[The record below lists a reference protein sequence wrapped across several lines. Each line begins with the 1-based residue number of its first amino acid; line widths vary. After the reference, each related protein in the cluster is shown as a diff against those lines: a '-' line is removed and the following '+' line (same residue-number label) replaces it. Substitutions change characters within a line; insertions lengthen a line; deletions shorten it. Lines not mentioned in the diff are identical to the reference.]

1 MQREEFFS
9 PSAVNIDNLNALSRE
24 HSIIFE
30 RRICELSELADG
42 AAELCA
48 ELSESGLSIYELL
61 GFICDGIDFPSG
73 EPHDDAMTC
82 NFEVIKKHLSSLSFQ
97 DMAEFASLLSDR
109 LRERGVRVSESD
121 FLRETKGDSS
131 FVYVKNRLSDEA
143 YDVFSQDLT
152 DATVSYAET
161 LREAAEAVADGRK
174 EYAILPLEERGGARL
189 ASIATL
195 LYKYDLKIA
204 SVTPVFGFDGSADVK
219 YAMVSKSFKV
229 PEILE
234 DDDRYLEI
242 RLRQD
247 GISSLSSLFLAAEML
262 GASVYRINTVSFD
275 TEEGQAAHYTVVFK
289 DEGRD
294 FSPLLVFLTMF
305 SGSYTAVGIYKNLE

>member
-1 MQREEFFS
+1 MEREEFFS
-9 PSAVNIDNLNALSRE
+9 PNAINIDNLNALSE
-24 HSIIFE
+24 EQSIVFE
-30 RRICELSELADG
+30 RRICELSEICDE

-48 ELSESGLSIYELL
+48 QLSEVGFSIYELL
-61 GFICDGIDFPSG
+61 GFISDGIEFSPR
-73 EPHDDAMTC
+73 PHEDAMLSNLQT
-82 NFEVIKKHLSSLSFQ
+82 IKTHLSSLSFQ
-97 DMAEFASLLSDR
+97 DMACFSALLSQR
-109 LRERGVRVSESD
+109 LREKGVKASESD
-121 FLRETKGDSS
+121 FLREGYGDSS
-131 FVYVKNRLSDEA
+131 FIYVKNRLSDEA
-143 YDVFSQDLT
+143 YDVFSADLP

-189 ASIATL
+189 ASIAAL

-204 SVTPVFGFDGSADVK
+204 SVTPVFGFDGTADVK
-219 YAMVSKSFKV
+219 YAMVSRSFKI

-247 GISSLSSLFLAAEML
+247 GAISLSSLFLAAEIL

-275 TEEGQAAHYTVVFK
+275 TEEGQVAHYTVVFK
-289 DEGRD
+289 DEGSD

-305 SGSYTAVGIYKNLE
+305 TGSYTAIGIYKNLE

>member
-1 MQREEFFS
+1 MLREEFFS

-24 HSIIFE
+24 HSVVFE
-30 RRICELSELADG
+30 RRICEISEISDE
-42 AAELCA
+42 AAELCT
-48 ELSESGLSIYELL
+48 ELYESGLSIYEIL
-61 GFICDGIDFPSG
+61 GFISDGMRFSSS
-73 EPHDDAMTC
+73 EPHGDAMPS
-82 NFEVIKKHLSSLSFQ
+82 NFQVIQKHLSALSFQ
-97 DMAEFASLLSDR
+97 DMACFSSLLTER
-109 LRERGVRVSESD
+109 LRNNGISVSESD
-121 FLRETKGDSS
+121 FLRQSNGNSS
-131 FVYVKNRLSDEA
+131 FIYVKNRLADEA
-143 YDVFSQDLT
+143 YDVFSADLP

-161 LREAAEAVADGRK
+161 LRAAAEAVADGRK

-189 ASIATL
+189 ASIASL

-247 GISSLSSLFLAAEML
+247 GISSLSSLFLAAEIL

-275 TEEGQAAHYTVVFK
+275 TEEGQIAHFTVVFK

-294 FSPLLVFLTMF
+294 FSELLVFLTMF
-305 SGSYTAVGIYKNLE
+305 SCSYTAIGIYKNLE

>member
-1 MQREEFFS
+1 MEREEFFS
-9 PSAVNIDNLNALSRE
+9 PNRVNIDNLDALSRE

-30 RRICELSELADG
+30 RRICELSEMCDEAV
-42 AAELCA
+42 ELCL
-48 ELSESGLSIYELL
+48 ELSEGGLSIYELL
-61 GFICDGIDFPSG
+61 GFISGGIEFSSNLHA
-73 EPHDDAMTC
+73 EAMPGNVEAIRT
-82 NFEVIKKHLSSLSFQ
+82 HLSSLSFQ
-97 DMAEFASLLSDR
+97 DMACFSSLLSQR
-109 LRERGVRVSESD
+109 LREKGVSVSEAD
-121 FLRETKGDSS
+121 FLRQGYGNSS

-143 YDVFSQDLT
+143 YDVFSADLP

-161 LREAAEAVADGRK
+161 LREAAESVADGRK

-189 ASIATL
+189 ASIAAL

-219 YAMVSKSFKV
+219 YAMVSKSFKI
-229 PEILE
+229 PEIQE

-247 GISSLSSLFLAAEML
+247 GAISLSSLFLAAEML

-275 TEEGQAAHYTVVFK
+275 TEDGQIAHYTVVFK

-305 SGSYTAVGIYKNLE
+305 IGSYTAIGIYKNLE